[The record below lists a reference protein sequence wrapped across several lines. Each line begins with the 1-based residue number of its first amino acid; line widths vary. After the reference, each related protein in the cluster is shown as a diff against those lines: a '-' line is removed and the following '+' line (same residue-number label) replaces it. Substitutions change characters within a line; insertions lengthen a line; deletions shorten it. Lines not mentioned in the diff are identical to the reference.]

1 MFITDYPAMLIEGR
15 VIISDVHLGISKE
28 LFRAGVKLP
37 NQARRLAEKANRLHR
52 LTRADGLV
60 IVGDVKHRIP
70 AATFGESREVL
81 EFFSMLD
88 FKSVIIVKG
97 NHDGN
102 IEDIVG
108 GLKNVR
114 VKKSVVLGDYF
125 LTHGHRNVST
135 ARKNIVIGHNHPN
148 VKLVDEMH
156 ASYVMP
162 CWVIGRVG
170 LKNMH
175 RLIIMP
181 SFNELSGTMVV
192 NSRKYGQFNGPVA
205 RRMKKDASKVYLLD
219 GTSLG
224 MIKDLMVE

>member
-15 VIISDVHLGISKE
+15 VIISDVHLGISRE

-52 LTRADGLV
+52 LTKSDSLV

-70 AATFGESREVL
+70 VATFGESREVL
-81 EFFSMLD
+81 EFFSLLD
-88 FKSVIIVKG
+88 FKNVTIVKG

-102 IEDIVG
+102 IEDVVG

-114 VKKSVVLGDYF
+114 VKKSVVLGNCF
-125 LTHGHRNVST
+125 LTHGHRNIST
-135 ARKNIVIGHNHPN
+135 VKKTVVIGHNHPN
-148 VKLVDEMH
+148 VKLVDKMG

-162 CWVIGRVG
+162 CWVIGR
-170 LKNMH
+170 MDAH

-192 NSRKYGQFNGPVA
+192 NDKKYERFNGPVA
-205 RRMKKDASKVYLLD
+205 RAMKKDAAKVYLLD

-224 MIKDLMVE
+224 TIKDLMVE